1 MADAPEPP
9 AAGADEPVDADLEA
23 GADEAIDPPAAPGDR
38 SGAPRRGGVRSLGWR
53 TIAICA
59 VVSLLVALVAA
70 FVFVAIASDDEPAT
84 PNDQLDLSPDD
95 DASAAS
101 APAAGAVDGDRL
113 LGLRVFDDAGEPTTL
128 DQLRGDERTL
138 VNFWQSACVPCVE
151 ELPLLQAASVDN
163 PDVAFLGANVQE
175 TDEAAAAELL
185 ERTGVS
191 YPTFDDP
198 EGNLYV
204 AVGLGGLPATV
215 LLGPDGTVLAT
226 ELGAFSDAAE
236 LQAFLDEHPG

>member
-9 AAGADEPVDADLEA
+9 PAGADEPAD
-23 GADEAIDPPAAPGDR
+23 AAPVADAGEALGSPADTGAS
-38 SGAPRRGGVRSLGWR
+38 SGAPRRPGVRGLGWR

-59 VVSLLVALVAA
+59 VISLLVALVAA
-70 FVFVAIASDDEPAT
+70 FVFVAIAGDDDTAPD
-84 PNDQLDLSPDD
+84 DQLELTPGDGADD
-95 DASAAS
+95 GTVPASSVDA
-101 APAAGAVDGDRL
+101 DRL
-113 LGLRVFDDAGEPTTL
+113 LGLRVFDVAGEATTL
-128 DQLRGDERTL
+128 DQLRGDGRTL

-185 ERTGVS
+185 ERTGVA

-198 EGNLYV
+198 EGNLYA

-215 LLGPDGTVLAT
+215 LLGPDGAVLAT
-226 ELGAFSDAAE
+226 ELGGFSDAAE
-236 LQAFLDEHPG
+236 LQAFLDEHPA